1 MAVNRTGWRA
11 VGPSWPI
18 FEKYL
23 ELSIDAFSVQL
34 KASAC
39 LARTTPAARGH
50 AAKHILSPQH
60 LDKITV
66 MALSMAIGIGIGAAV
81 GPIRF
86 DDAAI
91 GITFGVAIGAAVGA
105 AIKQK

>member
-11 VGPSWPI
+11 AGPSWPI

-66 MALSMAIGIGIGAAV
+66 MALSMAIGIGAAV
-81 GPIRF
+81 GPILF

-91 GITFGVAIGAAVGA
+91 GITFRVAIGAAVGA

>member
-66 MALSMAIGIGIGAAV
+66 MALSMAIGIGATI

>member
-1 MAVNRTGWRA
+1 LAVNKTGWRA

-66 MALSMAIGIGIGAAV
+66 MALSMAIGIGAAV
-81 GPIRF
+81 GPILF